1 MEVIGKKQKT
11 ISSLLIL
18 KTARDA
24 YREKLSKE
32 KYIESIAPFCQ
43 IIWKVMEVN
52 EVNEFD
58 AIAKIKNEL
67 PIYKQPGAE
76 LLFGCALY
84 EIVEESRLSE
94 IEK

>member
-1 MEVIGKKQKT
+1 MGLIGKKRTT
-11 ISSLLIL
+11 ISSLLVL

-24 YREKLSKE
+24 YREQLGA
-32 KYIESIAPFCQ
+32 KYREAIEPFCE
-43 IIWKVMEVN
+43 IILKVMEVQQI
-52 EVNEFD
+52 NEFD

-76 LLFGCALY
+76 LHFGCALY
-84 EIVEESRLSE
+84 EIVEETRLAE

>member
-1 MEVIGKKQKT
+1 MGLIGKKQKT

-24 YREKLSKE
+24 FREKQGE
-32 KYIESIAPFCQ
+32 KYIETIAPFCQ
-43 IIWKVMEVN
+43 IIWKVMEAN

-84 EIVEESRLSE
+84 EIVEEGRLSE